1 MEVNG
6 YRDLAT
12 QKEIHRSLPPP
23 KWSLNCEMGL
33 MGWGGGLKILY
44 TDTEGRWSMSPRFL
58 GILLGQLSYLL
69 LGLDKVKSGRKK
81 WTPASKY

>member
-1 MEVNG
+1 MATETLLHKKKFIDLCPPQMVTKLWNG
-6 YRDLAT
+6 T
-12 QKEIHRSLPPP
+12 HG
-23 KWSLNCEMGL
+23 M
-33 MGWGGGLKILY
+33 GGGLKILY

>member
-33 MGWGGGLKILY
+33 MGWGGAKNSVYRHGGKVVHESPVFRYPPWATIL
-44 TDTEGRWSMSPRFL
+44 
-58 GILLGQLSYLL
+58 
-69 LGLDKVKSGRKK
+69 
-81 WTPASKY
+81 PATGT